1 LIFKVIC
8 AGLPGKHH
16 RLKASRPMRYY
27 PVSLDIEGKS
37 CLVVGGGAVGTRK
50 VETLVRCGAKVTV
63 VSKAFTDELMS
74 MATEAPITLAERA
87 YAPSDMDGK
96 FLVIV
101 ATDDQAFNTRVSE
114 DAEKACKLC
123 NVADYPKACN
133 FILPSIVQR
142 GDMTLSIS
150 TSGKSPAFAKWMR
163 RKLEAEFGEEYGEFL
178 SLMGLIRQ
186 KLLAE
191 AHEPEAHKPL
201 FEALISGG
209 LLERVKA
216 GDKDGADALLSEVLG
231 EGYTCD
237 TVGFLL

>member
-1 LIFKVIC
+1 
-8 AGLPGKHH
+8 
-16 RLKASRPMRYY
+16 MRYY
-27 PVSLDIEGKS
+27 PVSLDIMGKA

-50 VETLVRCGAKVTV
+50 VETLVRCGAHVTV
-63 VSKAFTDELMS
+63 VSKAFTDELKA
-74 MATEAPITLAERA
+74 MAQDAPITLEERA
-87 YAPSDMDGK
+87 YDASDMDGK

-101 ATDDQAFNTRVSE
+101 ATDDQAFNTRVSR
-114 DAEKACKLC
+114 DAEATCKLC
-123 NVADYPKACN
+123 NVADYPSACN

-163 RKLEAEFGEEYGEFL
+163 RRLETEFGDEYGEFL
-178 SLMGLIRQ
+178 ELMGLVRK

-201 FEALISGG
+201 FEALIAGG
-209 LLERVKA
+209 LLEMVKA
-216 GDKDGADALLSEVLG
+216 GDKKGADAFLTEVLG

-237 TVGFLL
+237 TLGFSL

>member
-1 LIFKVIC
+1 
-8 AGLPGKHH
+8 
-16 RLKASRPMRYY
+16 MRYY
-27 PVSLDIEGKS
+27 PVSLDIDGKL

-50 VETLVRCGAKVTV
+50 VETLVRCGAHVVV
-63 VSKAFTDELMS
+63 VSKAFTDELKA
-74 MATEAPITLAERA
+74 MAMKDPIILEERA
-87 YAPSDMDGK
+87 YTPSDMDGK

-101 ATDDQAFNTRVSE
+101 ATDDQVFNTQVSE

-163 RKLEAEFGEEYGEFL
+163 RKLEAEFGEEYGQFL
-178 SLMGLIRQ
+178 GLMGRIRE

-191 AHEPEAHKPL
+191 AHEPEVHKPL
-201 FEALISGG
+201 FEALIAGD
-209 LLERVKA
+209 LLLKVKA
-216 GDKDGADALLSEVLG
+216 GDKEGADALLGEVLG
-231 EGYTCD
+231 EGYTCESL
-237 TVGFLL
+237 GFLL